1 MTELTLET
9 RSSSGGHCASHCRSG
24 AARVNAVSA
33 RATPSEAGALWG
45 EYAECGATDH
55 RDRLVLHY
63 EPLVRQVAGRV
74 GTRLPPHVE
83 LADLIQAGVFGLM
96 DAIERFEP
104 ALGIRFESYA
114 AQRIRGAILDE
125 LRAQDW
131 VPRAIRN
138 RARELAKARES
149 VEARLQRSA
158 TPAELANELGVG
170 PAEISGILNQIQLIS
185 MNALDEWAAA
195 RGATVTLAETLE
207 QEDSDPMTVLEAR
220 ETSRLLA
227 LSFAQLPERDNRVL
241 WFYYVENLTLA
252 EIGRRLGV
260 TESRVCQLRGRAV
273 ARLREKFADLTG
285 SAAGLA

>member
-1 MTELTLET
+1 M
-9 RSSSGGHCASHCRSG
+9 
-24 AARVNAVSA
+24 
-33 RATPSEAGALWG
+33 WG
-45 EYAECGATDH
+45 EYERGGDRDH

-74 GTRLPPHVE
+74 GTRLPAHVE
-83 LADLIQAGVFGLM
+83 IADLIQAGVFGLM

-104 ALGIRFESYA
+104 SLGIRFETYA

-131 VPRAIRN
+131 VPRIIRN
-138 RARELAKARES
+138 RARELAKVRES
-149 VEARLQRSA
+149 MEARLQRSA
-158 TPAELANELGVG
+158 TPAELADELGVG
-170 PAEISGILNQIQLIS
+170 PTEIRGILSQIRMIS
-185 MNALDEWAAA
+185 MEALDEWAAA
-195 RGATVTLAETLE
+195 RGSTVTLAETLA
-207 QEDSDPMTVLEAR
+207 QEDSDPLTVLEAR

-227 LSFAQLPERDNRVL
+227 LSFSRLPERDHRVL

-273 ARLREKFADLTG
+273 SRLRDKFAEL
-285 SAAGLA
+285 AGDTAPLA